1 VETEHQLA
9 DDSLSRTQFDGLLAS
24 GERSTEG
31 ETPAKERARSI
42 RAYDF
47 RHPSKLSK
55 EQLRTMQMVFESFA
69 RNVGTGIS
77 ATLRAQVNLAVISV
91 QQSVFD
97 EYARGL
103 RATTLLHLLSVDPL
117 PGTIVFEYDLGTAF
131 VMLDRL
137 LGGVGKAPTQEREV
151 TDIESMLLQTI
162 SGIFVDGL
170 SAAWQH
176 IVPMEA
182 KLLRLEYSPRYLQ
195 IAPLNEPVALVL
207 FDLRVGERQTTM
219 SMCIPYS
226 VLEPISAD
234 LNLQS
239 LFVTAM
245 KESDPAHVS
254 APPRLRQ
261 VTIPVVA
268 TLGSTSL
275 SLGEVND
282 LQEDDVIRLD
292 GLASEPIVV
301 TINKRPT
308 FVARPGLAHRGL
320 AVQILGVLPDEDAE
334 R

>member
-1 VETEHQLA
+1 LA
-9 DDSLSRTQFDGLLAS
+9 DEALTPSQLDALLAP
-24 GERSTEG
+24 GTRAAEDEAPTKERS
-31 ETPAKERARSI
+31 RSI

-69 RNVGTGIS
+69 RNVGTSLS
-77 ATLRAQVNLAVISV
+77 ATLRSQVNIAVISV

-103 RATTLLHLLSVDPL
+103 RATTLLHLVSVDPL

-151 TDIESMLLQTI
+151 TDIETMLLQTI
-162 SGIFVDGL
+162 SSTFIDGL
-170 SAAWQH
+170 STAWQH

-182 KLLRLEYSPRYLQ
+182 KLVRLEYSPRYLQ
-195 IAPLNEPVALVL
+195 IVPLNEPVALVL
-207 FDLRVGERQTTM
+207 FDMRVGERQTTM
-219 SMCIPYS
+219 SMCLPYS

-239 LFVTAM
+239 LFVSAM
-245 KESDPAHVS
+245 KEADSDPSKVS

-268 TLGSTSL
+268 TLGTTSL

-292 GLASEPIVV
+292 GLASEPIVL

-308 FVARPGLAHRGL
+308 FVARPGLARRGI
-320 AVQILGVLPDEDAE
+320 AVQILGVLSDEDAE

>member
-1 VETEHQLA
+1 LA
-9 DDSLSRTQFDGLLAS
+9 DDALTQTQLDALLAA
-24 GERSTEG
+24 GERSAED
-31 ETPAKERARSI
+31 ETPVKERSRSI

-69 RNVGTGIS
+69 RSVGTGIS
-77 ATLRAQVNLAVISV
+77 ATLRSQVSVAVISV

-103 RATTLLHLLSVDPL
+103 RATTLLHLVSVDPL

-137 LGGVGKAPTQEREV
+137 LGGLGRAPAQEREV
-151 TDIESMLLQTI
+151 TDIEAMLLQTI
-162 SGIFVDGL
+162 SGIFIDGL

-195 IAPLNEPVALVL
+195 IAPLNEPVALIL

-239 LFVTAM
+239 LFVAAM
-245 KESDPAHVS
+245 KESDADSAQVS

-268 TLGSTSL
+268 TLGSTTL
-275 SLGEVND
+275 SLGDVND

-308 FVARPGLAHRGL
+308 FVARPGLAHRGI